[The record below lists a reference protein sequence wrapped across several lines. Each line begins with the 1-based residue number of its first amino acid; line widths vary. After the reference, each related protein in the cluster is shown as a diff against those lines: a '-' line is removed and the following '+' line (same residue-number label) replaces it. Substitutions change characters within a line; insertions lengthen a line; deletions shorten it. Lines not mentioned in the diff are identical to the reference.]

1 MLSSICINMIRGHTW
16 LSLCHEYITLN
27 IVIAFCGQSD
37 GSQHGQLFSNIFIL
51 GSKRHF
57 HLLLHM
63 YIGSLACDPWRGF
76 LRSPTTRH
84 ISKGD
89 QVRNIILIRCR
100 STALNVST
108 LIIIP
113 RLALICTTL
122 YKYVMNIAYWL
133 PIIEGDTHYTVY
145 CDVLSWKVV

>member
-1 MLSSICINMIRGHTW
+1 MHSKTSLEQLILIRLPFTDISWDINVNICTGHTW

-51 GSKRHF
+51 WSKRHF
-57 HLLLHM
+57 HLLVHM

-89 QVRNIILIRCR
+89 YVNDIILFRRGC
-100 STALNVST
+100 TALNVST
-108 LIIIP
+108 LII
-113 RLALICTTL
+113 TTPMQ
-122 YKYVMNIAYWL
+122 VW
-133 PIIEGDTHYTVY
+133 
-145 CDVLSWKVV
+145 